1 MRIMIVDDEL
11 VCRKKLC
18 KILENEGE
26 VEEYLEGQSALVAF
40 EKALAENRP
49 YKLVTL
55 DMHMPGLLGL
65 EVLNRMRQIEAE
77 RNITRKDQAI
87 IVMVTTDEE
96 RENILN
102 AISYKVND
110 YIAKPFNK
118 EFILSRLKEWLSE

>member
-18 KILENEGE
+18 KILENEGK
-26 VEEYLEGQSALVAF
+26 VEEFIEGQSALDAF
-40 EKALAENRP
+40 EKALDENNPFR
-49 YKLVTL
+49 LVTM

-65 EVLNRMRQIEAE
+65 EVLNRMRQIEAN
-77 RNITRKDQAI
+77 RNIDRKNAAI

-102 AISYKVND
+102 AISYNVND